1 MYVRTSPAPGRAVF
15 AGLMLAVLL
24 SGCGGD
30 SSSASPPPVT
40 QSFDAT
46 TTIGQTVML
55 DVLSHVTDP
64 GGGSLSVVSASVSNG
79 GTATVA
85 ANGEIAFTPAPGFSG
100 PTTVSYVVA
109 NMSGAQASGQVS
121 VTVTPVPHKVLGGNG
136 AGFALLA
143 DGEALSI
150 GVGGPVTQVEMS
162 PSRRYVAYS
171 AGTGDSTGLAV
182 YDLAQEAAVLGVP
195 FGSIALFTADESQVW
210 IRQASTPLAPP
221 QSIQLV
227 VASLPSGA
235 LTTALQFGTNCLP
248 RNMAFAAADTKLFYG
263 VACVNSPDTAASGVF
278 SIDRA
283 GPFNPQ
289 RITAAQTSASLSD
302 TGVFAVDAAGEHLIY
317 ELAGNP
323 DTVSS
328 ITVGNPSAAL
338 MLATDSCLASSGGA
352 TPLAGGDTTRAIS
365 PDGSLAFIA
374 APSALCEP
382 GQPGVINVTTSLVST
397 QTAGTVYQSGKF
409 AYTAFRSDSKQAII
423 AQPVSDYV
431 VQLSA
436 VNLSAPGD
444 APVLIDTESAVS
456 SPIYTDDGRW
466 LVYIHQ
472 DSNDSS
478 SPPRSARLY
487 AWNTAGGSAPV
498 RLAPD
503 DNDFV
508 TFFAVAAD
516 SRTVAFSTTNV
527 SGTVQL
533 YLVDISAPA
542 YALPVPYSPSVGCCE
557 PIYGVY

>member
-1 MYVRTSPAPGRAVF
+1 
-15 AGLMLAVLL
+15 MLAVLL

-30 SSSASPPPVT
+30 SSSAAPPPVT

-64 GGGSLSVVSASVSNG
+64 GGGSLSVVSATVSNG

-85 ANGEIAFTPAPGFSG
+85 ANGAIAFTPAAGFSG

-109 NMSGAQASGQVS
+109 NMAGAQASGQVS

-143 DGEALSI
+143 DGQALSI

-162 PSRRYVAYS
+162 PSRRYVAYT
-171 AGTGDSTGLAV
+171 AGTGDTQGLAI
-182 YDLAQEAAVLGVP
+182 YDLAQEAGVLGVD

-210 IRQASTPLAPP
+210 IRQASTPRVQP

-248 RNMAFAAADTKLFYG
+248 VNMAFTAADTKLFYG
-263 VACVNSPDTAASGVF
+263 LTCSNPDPAASGVF

-289 RITAAQTSASLSD
+289 RITASQTSTSVSD
-302 TGVFAVDAAGEHLIY
+302 SGLFAVDAAGGHLIY
-317 ELAGNP
+317 ELVDSTGPNS
-323 DTVSS
+323 VWSV
-328 ITVGNPSAAL
+328 TVGNPSAAL
-338 MLATDSCLASSGGA
+338 MLATGSCLAPSGGA
-352 TPLAGGDTTRAIS
+352 TPLAGGLTTRAIS

-374 APSALCEP
+374 APAGLCDQA
-382 GQPGVINVTTSLVST
+382 GQPGTINVTTSLVST
-397 QTAGTVYQSGKF
+397 QTAGTVYQSGTF
-409 AYTAFRSDSKQAII
+409 AYTAFRNDSKQAII

-444 APVLIDTESAVS
+444 APAVIDTEAAVS
-456 SPIYTDDGRW
+456 SPIYTDDGQW

-472 DSNDSS
+472 DPSDSS
-478 SPPRSARLY
+478 SPPHSARLY

-503 DNDFV
+503 NNDSV

-516 SRTVAFSTTNV
+516 SRTVAFATENV
-527 SGTVQL
+527 SGTVQV

-542 YALPVPYSPSVGCCE
+542 YALPVPYSPSVGCCD

>member
-1 MYVRTSPAPGRAVF
+1 MCVLTSPAPGRAVL
-15 AGLMLAVLL
+15 AGLMLVVLL

-64 GGGSLSVVSASVSNG
+64 GGGSLSIVSASVSNG

-109 NMSGAQASGQVS
+109 NMAGAQASGQVS
-121 VTVTPVPHKVLGGNG
+121 VTVTPVPHRVLGGSG
-136 AGFALLA
+136 AGLVLLA
-143 DGEALSI
+143 DGQSLSI
-150 GVGGPVTQVEMS
+150 GVGGPLTQVELS
-162 PSRRYVAYS
+162 PSRRYVAYT
-171 AGTGDSTGLAV
+171 AGTGDGQGLAI
-182 YDLAQEAAVLGVP
+182 YDLAQEARVLGVP
-195 FGSIALFTADESQVW
+195 FGSTALFTADESQLW
-210 IRQASTPLAPP
+210 IRQASTPLAQP
-221 QSIQLV
+221 QSLQLV
-227 VASLPSGA
+227 VARLPSGA
-235 LTTALQFGTNCLP
+235 LTTVEQFGTNCGPINL
-248 RNMAFAAADTKLFYG
+248 AFAAADNKLFYG
-263 VACVNSPDTAASGVF
+263 VACTNPDPVASGVF

-283 GPFNPQ
+283 GPWSPQ
-289 RITAAQTSASLSD
+289 RITASQTSASLSD
-302 TGVFAVDAAGEHLIY
+302 TGFFAVDAAGEHLIY

-328 ITVGNPSAAL
+328 ITVGNRSAA
-338 MLATDSCLASSGGA
+338 LATDSCLASSGGA
-352 TPLAGGDTTRAIS
+352 TPLTGGDTTRAIS

-374 APSALCEP
+374 APSGLCDQP

-409 AYTAFRSDSKQAII
+409 AYTAFRGDSKQAII

-436 VNLSAPGD
+436 VNLTAPGD
-444 APVLIDTESAVS
+444 APALIDTESAVS
-456 SPIYTDDGRW
+456 STIYTDDGRW